1 MLRSM
6 MHVYVKDS
14 GQAIK
19 FYQKA
24 FNAKLLCSYP
34 DNGEPLSHG
43 ELDIYGQV
51 LAIAELND
59 ESAVTGNTMQFCFE
73 LGEGKESILQNIY
86 DVLKDGAEIIY
97 PLGPIDFSPLLADL
111 IDAYGVRWCIFV

>member
-1 MLRSM
+1 MHRSM

-24 FNAKLLCSYP
+24 FNAELLCSYP

-43 ELDIYGQV
+43 ELNIYGQV
-51 LAIAELND
+51 LALAELND
-59 ESAVTGNTMQFCFE
+59 KSAIAGNTMQFCFQF
-73 LGEGKESILQNIY
+73 GEGKEAVVQEIY
-86 DVLKDGAEIIY
+86 DELKDGAKIIT
-97 PLGPIDFSPLLADL
+97 PLGPVDFSPLLASL
-111 IDAYGVRWCIFV
+111 IDKYGVHWCIFV

>member
-1 MLRSM
+1 M

-24 FNAKLLCSYP
+24 FDADLLCAYP

-43 ELDIYGQV
+43 ELGIYGQI
-51 LAIAELND
+51 LALAELSN
-59 ESAVTGNTMQFCFE
+59 ESASAGNTMQFCFE
-73 LGEGKESILQNIY
+73 FGEGKEDVVRKIY
-86 DVLKDGAEIIY
+86 DALKDGATIIY
-97 PLGPIDFSPLLADL
+97 PLSPVDFSPLLADL
-111 IDAYGVRWCIFV
+111 VDRYGVRWCIFV